1 MSLTILE
8 RNDNNHLLKSYLQVY
23 KINKLYKI
31 KTDFRKIIL
40 RVVKKSILGTNFIYF
55 YSKHGLFISAII
67 NLIIINLNFIL
78 FPQLLYNS
86 KAYINNPEDSE
97 NIIDNNSNMFF
108 NASKLFNF
116 NRTTQI
122 IFRLFIINL
131 LDLIVFSVIIFNYK
145 YKQKKINRY
154 MNKYTQ
160 CAIDSENEL
169 IKNKY
174 RCILSEDGKFNLN
187 IYSKKNKNIKNN
199 DNMNDITLY
208 NKINKDKYF
217 FEYVINI
224 PNIRFISNFLY
235 KKAFLP
241 KEKEII
247 NKVIGISN
255 EIEFKYKKKLLMF
268 LLIIIGIIIYVP
280 LMNIFA
286 EEKRKDFINYFGILA
301 LLLFV
306 ERNNF
311 FNNKSEQIQRVSLL
325 SKEYINFGYYIYIN
339 NDIIIIFFVKE
350 QFRNIESIDKIK
362 KLNEVLLH
370 EFELI

>member
-122 IFRLFIINL
+122 IFRLFIINI

-199 DNMNDITLY
+199 DNMNDINLY